1 MGKSPIGVL
10 LMAFGGPEN
19 EAAVEGFLSA
29 LLGKERVSQGL
40 LAQMKKRYRLI
51 GGGSPLPAIVREQA
65 RALEKELAQKG
76 GNWRVLAGMRY
87 TSPSIGDALR
97 LFQQEGVEK
106 LIPVSLSP
114 HFSRITTGAYL
125 EEVHRVNREDG
136 LSLEIL
142 PAPAWYD
149 HPLFIQALARRVRE
163 GLAGFP
169 PERRR
174 SVRVIFTAHS
184 LPESYI
190 RDGDPYVGELE
201 ATVEALVRVLGS
213 LHWHL
218 AYQSKGRGEGN
229 WLGPLAEEVLEQI
242 RRAGCRDVLVV
253 PVGFTAE
260 HVETLYD
267 LDHVLRNQA
276 LHWGLNFRRTEAPNT
291 LPEFIQSLAAVI
303 IQAIKSS

>member
-1 MGKSPIGVL
+1 M
-10 LMAFGGPEN
+10 
-19 EAAVEGFLSA
+19 
-29 LLGKERVSQGL
+29 
-40 LAQMKKRYRLI
+40 I
-51 GGGSPLPAIVREQA
+51 GGGSPLPAIVRSRPGLWKGVGA
-65 RALEKELAQKG
+65 KG

-169 PERRR
+169 PESRR

-218 AYQSKGRGEGN
+218 AYQSKGRQESGTPG
-229 WLGPLAEEVLEQI
+229 GRSAEQI

-260 HVETLYD
+260 HVKLYD
-267 LDHVLRNQA
+267 LTMCSGTRPRI
-276 LHWGLNFRRTEAPNT
+276 GIEF
-291 LPEFIQSLAAVI
+291 PEDRGAKHTAGIHSVFGGGNHPSTAAKHQV
-303 IQAIKSS
+303 